1 MVGGD
6 ASVRDAVLALFQG
19 DAPAL
24 VQSIQTAASAG
35 DGDAPARRAH
45 KLKGMLLTVW
55 ATPAADAAAA
65 LESAAR
71 AGEKARFG
79 ALVGELQAEVTR
91 VCASMGGEAPRG
103 SAPSPEPSPPADG
116 GEG

>member
-6 ASVRDAVLALFQG
+6 ASVRDAVMALFQG

-35 DGDAPARRAH
+35 DGDALRAGAH

-55 ATPAADAAAA
+55 AAPAADVAAA

-71 AGEKARFG
+71 AGEPARVG
-79 ALVGELQAEVTR
+79 ALVSELQVHVAR
-91 VCASMGGEAPRG
+91 ICASMNERG
-103 SAPSPEPSPPADG
+103 LS
-116 GEG
+116 